1 MERLIKV
8 CEHDWNRTLESNNGI
23 VFAFYECIH
32 CGTEYERQIG
42 ETWSPTKEELGEIK
56 KVKFTFRPNQNTKR
70 CFWYY
75 ESEVQIPE
83 VEEKLKKLI
92 KKRGYG
98 ESHTNIIKFKSK
110 VRGNEYII
118 LEE

>member
-1 MERLIKV
+1 MVNCKE
-8 CEHDWNRTLESNNGI
+8 N
-23 VFAFYECIH
+23 CIH
-32 CGTEYERQIG
+32 YDNGFCWEAGF
-42 ETWSPTKEELGEIK
+42 EEDPIILVDIEICEKYKPRSDKDTHK
-56 KVKFTFRPNQNTKR
+56 KIKFTFRPNQNTKR

-83 VEEKLKKLI
+83 VEEKLKELI